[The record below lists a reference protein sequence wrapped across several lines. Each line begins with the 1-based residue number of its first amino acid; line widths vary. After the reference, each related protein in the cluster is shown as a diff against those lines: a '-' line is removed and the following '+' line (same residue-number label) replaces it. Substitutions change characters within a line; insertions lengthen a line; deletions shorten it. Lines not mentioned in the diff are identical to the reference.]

1 LEFLDFSVFYPNWSQ
16 ADKHLIFVSVQFHV
30 SKAPVSE
37 QSGDLRI
44 LVIVQ
49 GFSYQKRRRRR
60 RRKKERKVKHEV
72 V

>member
-37 QSGDLRI
+37 QSGDLKNTSDSSGI
-44 LVIVQ
+44 FI
-49 GFSYQKRRRRR
+49 SKKKKEK
-60 RRKKERKVKHEV
+60 KKERKKSKA
-72 V
+72 

>member
-37 QSGDLRI
+37 QSGDLKNTSDSSGI
-44 LVIVQ
+44 FI
-49 GFSYQKRRRRR
+49 SKKKKKKKK
-60 RRKKERKVKHEV
+60 KKERKKSKA
-72 V
+72 